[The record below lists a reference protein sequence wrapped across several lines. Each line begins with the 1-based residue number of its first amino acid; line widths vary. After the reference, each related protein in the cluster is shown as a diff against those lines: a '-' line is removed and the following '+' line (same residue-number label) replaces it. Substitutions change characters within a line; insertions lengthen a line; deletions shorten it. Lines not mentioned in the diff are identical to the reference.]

1 MEVLKQNVEN
11 QQKRNHKK
19 GIHLSLTDRLMGTL
33 QICNSDLNFRRKE
46 TQIAADQKLRIF
58 NRIKALSNRKSKSRN
73 HAEEIKTLESKLSS
87 SRVVAAGTKCLKRPT
102 SKHNMRWLGDMIR
115 VMPEPKAC

>member
-1 MEVLKQNVEN
+1 
-11 QQKRNHKK
+11 
-19 GIHLSLTDRLMGTL
+19 MGTL